1 MYRMK
6 RAQNILILKL
16 IIKIDEHINRVY
28 NNGNQAIFDV
38 YEVLLMNFIWKKVL
52 CIS

>member
-16 IIKIDEHINRVY
+16 IIKIDEHINR
-28 NNGNQAIFDV
+28 A
-38 YEVLLMNFIWKKVL
+38 
-52 CIS
+52 

>member
-16 IIKIDEHINRVY
+16 IIKIDEHINRV
-28 NNGNQAIFDV
+28 
-38 YEVLLMNFIWKKVL
+38 
-52 CIS
+52 